1 MQEVKESMD
10 IVKGYCQFQDEVFLQ
25 WRRVFPGGSESKESA
40 RNVGDLGSIPG
51 VGKIP
56 LEKGIA
62 VHSSS
67 PAWRIPMD
75 RGAWRAAVHGVAKC
89 YT

>member
-1 MQEVKESMD
+1 MIIHSYCVHCENFLEFYESL
-10 IVKGYCQFQDEVFLQ
+10 II
-25 WRRVFPGGSESKESA
+25 FPGGSESKESA